1 VRRLAIPVALL
12 AAGLAI
18 ATSAERA
25 RAQRLGVHGRLGLP
39 SERPLHV
46 RVALADAAAIATIEA
61 VGLGRIRVRDAIPVL
76 GDVAAAFELKRAPSR
91 PPALEPGDRAL
102 LILRG
107 ARPPYILVDDGDETR
122 TLFGAASEVLWR
134 EALREVHRSLGA
146 GLLDV
151 YRSWLD
157 GAQAPLRRAAVIG
170 LGDPEAP
177 FQPLPPLVAD
187 RLALLAIDPDADLEL
202 RRLSGRVA
210 TQSEVGRRAL
220 LVRLPGGDGA
230 DSQVLAQA
238 LRIATVE
245 ASPGAGDAL
254 QRALR
259 HPRVDIRLSA
269 LRIGPIF
276 DGDAA
281 ARGEFERLAAEDPDP
296 RVRAAALRAL
306 GRPQH

>member
-1 VRRLAIPVALL
+1 VRRLAIPIALL

-18 ATSAERA
+18 AAAAE
-25 RAQRLGVHGRLGLP
+25 QRGVHGRLGLP
-39 SERPLHV
+39 AERPLHV
-46 RVALADAAAIATIEA
+46 RVALADAAAIGTVDA
-61 VGLGRIRVRDAIPVL
+61 VELGRIRVRDAIPIL
-76 GDVAAAFELKRAPSR
+76 GDVAEAFELKRAPSR

-107 ARPPYILVDDGDETR
+107 ARPPYVLVDDGGETG
-122 TLFGAASEVLWR
+122 TLVDAASEALWL
-134 EALREVHRSLGA
+134 EAVRAVHRNPGA

-157 GAQAPLRRAAVIG
+157 GARAPLRRAAVIG

-177 FQPLPPLVAD
+177 FQPLPPNAAD
-187 RLALLAIDPDADLEL
+187 RLARLAVDPDADLEL

-238 LRIATVE
+238 LRIAAIE
-245 ASPGAGDAL
+245 ASPGADDAL
-254 QRALR
+254 LRALR
-259 HPRVDIRLSA
+259 HPRVDIRLGV
-269 LRIGPIF
+269 LRIGPLF
-276 DGDAA
+276 TGDAA
-281 ARGEFERLAAEDPDP
+281 VRREFERLVDEDPDP
-296 RVRAAALRAL
+296 RARAAALRAL
-306 GRPQH
+306 GRPTTLN

>member
-1 VRRLAIPVALL
+1 M
-12 AAGLAI
+12 
-18 ATSAERA
+18 
-25 RAQRLGVHGRLGLP
+25 
-39 SERPLHV
+39 
-46 RVALADAAAIATIEA
+46 
-61 VGLGRIRVRDAIPVL
+61 
-76 GDVAAAFELKRAPSR
+76 
-91 PPALEPGDRAL
+91 
-102 LILRG
+102 RG
-107 ARPPYILVDDGDETR
+107 ARPPYILVDDSDETR
-122 TLFGAASEVLWR
+122 TLVDAASEVLWR
-134 EALREVHRSLGA
+134 EAVREVHRNLGA

-177 FQPLPPLVAD
+177 FQPLPPLVAN
-187 RLALLAIDPDADLEL
+187 RLARLAIDPDADLEL

-220 LVRLPGGDGA
+220 LARLPGGDGA

-238 LRIATVE
+238 LRIAAIE
-245 ASPGAGDAL
+245 ANPLASDAL

-259 HPRVDIRLSA
+259 HPRVEIRLSA

-276 DGDAA
+276 AEDTAT
-281 ARGEFERLAAEDPDP
+281 RREFERLAAEDPDP

-306 GRPQH
+306 GRHATLN